1 MKLMRALKVYPLKGM
16 KIGVLFEDGIFKK
29 YDLRP
34 LIKIWPIFK
43 KLQNRNLFTKARLDI
58 GGYGI
63 VWNKDIDLEADGV
76 YHEGTIWKDAPLI
89 EADVM
94 RVISELKKVR
104 IKKKISRDELAE
116 KTGIKQANITR
127 LENGKRFP
135 TLDTLLRIA
144 KVLGLT
150 LQWKKRR

>member
-1 MKLMRALKVYPLKGM
+1 M
-16 KIGVLFEDGIFKK
+16 
-29 YDLRP
+29 
-34 LIKIWPIFK
+34 
-43 KLQNRNLFTKARLDI
+43 

-89 EADVM
+89 DADVM
-94 RVISELKKVR
+94 QVISELKDIR
-104 IKKKISRDELAE
+104 IKKRISRAELAE
-116 KTGIKQANITR
+116 KTGTKQVNITR

-144 KVLGLT
+144 KALGLT
-150 LQWKKRR
+150 WQWKKQK